1 MGASL
6 YLLLLIV
13 TIFIG
18 AAVLIARSN
27 RAEDAYDDLEMDEW
41 DCPECGFH
49 VQAGDTCIYCS
60 SKKPATK
67 P

>member
-6 YLLLLIV
+6 YLIFLII

-18 AAVLIARSN
+18 FAVLIARSN
-27 RAEDAYDDLEMDEW
+27 RGEDTYNDLETEEW

-49 VQAGDTCIYCS
+49 VQAGDTCIYCGGDKQTS
-60 SKKPATK
+60 P
-67 P
+67 